1 MLRELMPD
9 LEQLQNLL
17 DRFMPFPNETL
28 TAFDVPDPS
37 SSAEWPPTI
46 HFERRTLYHREG
58 KGFRSVRAWVCDG
71 MIVRATWNGD
81 VRNVTELAGKTLDEV
96 FGEAP
101 QQEEAPRR
109 YSEGYK
115 LNRRRSAA

>member
-1 MLRELMPD
+1 MPD

-17 DRFMPFPNETL
+17 DRHMPFPNATL
-28 TAFDVPDPS
+28 TALDVPDPS
-37 SSAEWPPTI
+37 SAAEWPPII

-58 KGFRSVRAWVCDG
+58 KGFRAVNAWVCGG
-71 MIVRATWNGD
+71 MIVRATWGGD
-81 VRNVTELAGKTLDEV
+81 IRNVSELAGKMLDDV
-96 FGEAP
+96 LGGE
-101 QQEEAPRR
+101 PRR